1 MKDLTTFII
10 INRGGKNLIDCIKS
24 IKDTYT
30 EMNKEIIVIE
40 QADNLPFLRGQLF
53 NIGVKLAT
61 GNYIALSDNDIFHLR
76 KVDWIDIY
84 DLVKKPLIGFKYIS
98 QITLKDDKPII
109 TKTYECPT
117 GFGAFNFMKKTD
129 FVNFNGF
136 SNLFVGWGYEDNEYS
151 SRFNY
156 VRVPQNLGH
165 ITHPTHINNNV
176 LNTQLNERLSK
187 TNKTRDSKLDGYAQ
201 TTFNIVSEEII
212 MDDVKLI
219 KVNNISVCDGFAYKD
234 ILDKQYS
241 LV

>member
-1 MKDLTTFII
+1 M
-10 INRGGKNLIDCIKS
+10 
-24 IKDTYT
+24 
-30 EMNKEIIVIE
+30 
-40 QADNLPFLRGQLF
+40 
-53 NIGVKLAT
+53 
-61 GNYIALSDNDIFHLR
+61 
-76 KVDWIDIY
+76 
-84 DLVKKPLIGFKYIS
+84 
-98 QITLKDDKPII
+98 
-109 TKTYECPT
+109 
-117 GFGAFNFMKKTD
+117 
-129 FVNFNGF
+129 
-136 SNLFVGWGYEDNEYS
+136 GWGYEDNEYS

>member
-1 MKDLTTFII
+1 MKDLTSFII
-10 INRGGKNLIDCIKS
+10 VNRGGKNLIDCIKS

-61 GNYIALSDNDIFHLR
+61 GKYIALSDNDIFHLR

-84 DLVKKPLIGFKYIS
+84 DIVKKPLIGFKSIS
-98 QITLKDDKPII
+98 QITLKDNKPII
-109 TKTYECPT
+109 TKTYVCPT

-151 SRFNY
+151 SRFDY

-176 LNTQLNERLSK
+176 LNTQLNERLAK

-201 TTFNIVSEEII
+201 TTFNIVSEETI
-212 MDDVKLI
+212 MDGVKLI
-219 KVNNISVCDGFAYKD
+219 KVNNISVCDNFAYKN
-234 ILDKQYS
+234 ILDEQYK
-241 LV
+241 LL